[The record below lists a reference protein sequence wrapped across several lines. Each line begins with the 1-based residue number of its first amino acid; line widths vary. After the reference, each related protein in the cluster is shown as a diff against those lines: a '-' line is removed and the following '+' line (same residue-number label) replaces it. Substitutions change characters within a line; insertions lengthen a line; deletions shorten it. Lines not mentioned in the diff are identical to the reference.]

1 MYQSLSVVAIET
13 QYADRQIILNTSFD
27 VDPSSVNEETV
38 QVISRTNNVPAN
50 VSFNVVGKDIIVT
63 IDENIVPNTDYII
76 RATGIKNV
84 LGETMKA
91 GIRRKVVFKSSVR
104 EIPVIVSPSNY
115 EEITDLKV
123 TLKAIL
129 EDKEYESLENK
140 SYFIQIARDVAFI
153 DIVLESTS
161 DEASVNLQDL
171 RAGQYYIRARIES
184 YENNEKEYGK
194 WSETTSFISLAK
206 KTEVVDEDAP
216 VFIQEVALVDQPV
229 NGETP
234 NSILL
239 EFSGEIDSD
248 FIDNIVVIR
257 RDI

>member
-1 MYQSLSVVAIET
+1 MYQSLSIVAIET
-13 QYADRQIILNTSFD
+13 RYADKQIILNTSFD
-27 VDPSSVNEETV
+27 VDPSSVNEET
-38 QVISRTNNVPAN
+38 IKIFSKANNVD
-50 VSFNVVGKDIIVT
+50 VDLLFNTVGKDIIITVN
-63 IDENIVPNTDYII
+63 ENIVPNTDYII

-91 GIRRKVVFKSSVR
+91 GIRRKIVFKSSVR

-129 EDKEYESLENK
+129 EDKEYEVLENK

-161 DEASVNLQDL
+161 NEASVKLKDL

-184 YENNEKEYGK
+184 YVNNEKEYGK
-194 WSETTSFISLAK
+194 WSEVSTFISLAK
-206 KTEVVDEDAP
+206 KTEIVDEDAP
-216 VFIQEVALVDQPV
+216 VFIEEVKLIDKPV

-239 EFSGEIDSD
+239 EFSEEIDSD

>member
-1 MYQSLSVVAIET
+1 MYQSLSIVAIET
-13 QYADRQIILNTSFD
+13 HYADKQIILYTSFD
-27 VDPSSVNEETV
+27 VDPSSVNEETI
-38 QVISRTNNVPAN
+38 QIINKNNNIPVYTE
-50 VSFNVVGKDIIVT
+50 FNVKGKDIIIT
-63 IDENIVPNTDYII
+63 IDEEIVPNTDYIV

-91 GIRRKVVFKSSVR
+91 GIRRKVIFKSSVR

-129 EDKEYESLENK
+129 EDKEYEVLENK
-140 SYFIQIARDVAFI
+140 SYFIQIANDVAFI

-161 DEASVNLQDL
+161 DEASVKLKDLQ
-171 RAGQYYIRARIES
+171 AGQYYIRARIES
-184 YENNEKEYGK
+184 FENDSKEYGK
-194 WSETTSFISLAK
+194 WSETVTFLSINKKDNVKEDDDPIFI
-206 KTEVVDEDAP
+206 ED
-216 VFIQEVALVDQPV
+216 VTLIGQPI

-234 NSILL
+234 GSILL

-248 FIDNIVVIR
+248 FIDNIIVVR

>member
-1 MYQSLSVVAIET
+1 MYQSLSIVAIET
-13 QYADRQIILNTSFD
+13 LYADKQIILSTSFD
-27 VDPSSVNEETV
+27 VDPSSVNEDTIKV
-38 QVISRTNNVPAN
+38 FSIFNGNDVNTL
-50 VSFNVVGKDIIVT
+50 FNVVGKEIIIT

-84 LGETMKA
+84 LGETMRA
-91 GIRRKVVFKSSVR
+91 GIRRKIVFKSSVR

-129 EDKEYESLENK
+129 EDKEYEVLENK

-153 DIVLESTS
+153 DIILESTS
-161 DEASVNLQDL
+161 NEANVNLKDL
-171 RAGQYYIRARIES
+171 KAGQYYIRARIES
-184 YENNEKEYGK
+184 YDNNQKEYGK
-194 WSETTSFISLAK
+194 WSEVSTFISLAK
-206 KTEVVDEDAP
+206 KNEVIDEDAP
-216 VFIQEVALVDQPV
+216 VFIEEVTLIDKPV

-239 EFSGEIDSD
+239 EFSEEIDSD

>member
-1 MYQSLSVVAIET
+1 MYQGLSIVSIET
-13 QYADRQIILNTSFD
+13 QYADKQIILNTSFD
-27 VDPSSVNEETV
+27 VDPSSVNEET
-38 QVISRTNNVPAN
+38 IKIFSKDNNVDVN
-50 VSFNVVGKDIIVT
+50 TLFEVIGKDIIIT

-76 RATGIKNV
+76 RVTGIKNV
-84 LGETMKA
+84 LGETLKA
-91 GIRRKVVFKSSVR
+91 GIRRKIVFKSSVR
-104 EIPVIVSPSNY
+104 EIPVIVSPSDY

-129 EDKEYESLENK
+129 EDKEFEVLENK

-161 DEASVNLQDL
+161 QDASVNLKDL
-171 RAGQYYIRARIES
+171 SAGQYYIRSRIES

-194 WSETTSFISLAK
+194 WSKVSTFISLADSIE
-206 KTEVVDEDAP
+206 TEDDAP
-216 VFIQEVALVDQPV
+216 VFIDEVTLIDQPI

-234 NSILL
+234 QSILL

-248 FIDNIVVIR
+248 FIDNLVVIR